1 MEVQLLFH
9 NFSLS
14 LLLANLKTYFPLVNP
29 KKYSFSFTGASALIT
44 ETLVIAEEYHKR
56 KDWNAVQF
64 SLSDNNHLNKIK
76 AGTFKREFSEI
87 KKRLSLITPDQ
98 LQLMIQGSYE
108 DAKSMILLS
117 LVKTYPF
124 VYDFIVEV
132 LLNKYLLFDRTLLD
146 SDYIRFVNSK
156 SLQHPEL
163 EKITEITSKKVK
175 QVVFKL
181 LEQVGLITNIKNG
194 IILKPFL
201 SNQVVKVVLND
212 EPVFLSAFLYSSEEI
227 KGLIEKSKDDY

>member
-1 MEVQLLFH
+1 M
-9 NFSLS
+9 
-14 LLLANLKTYFPLVNP
+14 VNSQ
-29 KKYSFSFTGASALIT
+29 KYSFSFTGASALIT
-44 ETLVIAEEYHKR
+44 ETLVIAEEYHKLS
-56 KDWNAVQF
+56 DWNAVQF
-64 SLSDNNHLNKIK
+64 SLSDNNHLNKVK
-76 AGTFKREFSEI
+76 EGTFKREFSEI
-87 KKRLSLITPDQ
+87 KKRLSLLTPDQ

-117 LVKTYPF
+117 LVKAYPYVF
-124 VYDFIVEV
+124 DFIVEV

-163 EKITEITSKKVK
+163 ENITEITSKKVK

-201 SNQVVKVVLND
+201 STQVITVILSD
-212 EPVFLSAFLYSSEEI
+212 DPAFLSAFLYSNEEI
-227 KGLIEKSKDDY
+227 KVLIEKSKDDN